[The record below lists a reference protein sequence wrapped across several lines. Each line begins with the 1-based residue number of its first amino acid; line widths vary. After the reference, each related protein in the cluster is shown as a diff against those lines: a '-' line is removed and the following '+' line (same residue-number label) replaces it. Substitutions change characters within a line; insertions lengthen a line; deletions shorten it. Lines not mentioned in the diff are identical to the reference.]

1 MGYVL
6 LIIFFLI
13 WLNVRKIRKSLMYL
27 ARENGYPV
35 SLRSKI
41 LDIITDYSDER
52 REHKK
57 QLRKDKYLK
66 RHGLDPDDPDNHDA
80 AHPDEDQEG
89 DEHDED

>member
-6 LIIFFLI
+6 LILFFLI

-41 LDIITDYSDER
+41 LDIISDYSA
-52 REHKK
+52 K
-57 QLRKDKYLK
+57 
-66 RHGLDPDDPDNHDA
+66 
-80 AHPDEDQEG
+80 
-89 DEHDED
+89 